1 MIVLDKANLDFFC
14 DFDIHLAWIYAFSQ
28 VIFEDLEAADAAMQE
43 FQEDASLGES
53 SSEFAKAFTA
63 ENYVNTQDEV
73 IVLAAESWQQFKQ
86 KAKQIVVVC

>member
-1 MIVLDKANLDFFC
+1 M
-14 DFDIHLAWIYAFSQ
+14 AWIYAFSQ

-43 FQEDASLGES
+43 FREDASLGEL

>member
-1 MIVLDKANLDFFC
+1 MDKAKLGFC
-14 DFDIHLAWIYAFSQ
+14 DFDIHLAWIDAFSQ
-28 VIFEDLEAADAAMQE
+28 VTFEDLEAAEDAMQE

-63 ENYVNTQDEV
+63 DYYVNTEDEV